1 MTLSLWRALAWI
13 NLSSEA
19 RDLGMVHFGQEI
31 TSAVGVVT
39 TYLMKTLF
47 PARSTLSTGSFSIS
61 DEFFLATKVEKF
73 RNEQKLP
80 IEILCCWRSEER
92 RIAARTSAKP
102 DQSTSVAWRPSVSD
116 ARCLSV
122 IYDQKKLSSNLWK
135 VKQNSWKLSEWS
147 IYRRVSCSN
156 TLILKQHLH
165 FNCNRSDV

>member
-1 MTLSLWRALAWI
+1 MTLSLRGALAGI
-13 NLSSEA
+13 NLSSLA
-19 RDLGMVHFGQEI
+19 RDLEMVHFRQEI

-47 PARSTLSTGSFSIS
+47 PARSTLSSGSFFIS
-61 DEFFLATKVEKF
+61 DEFFLATKIENF

-80 IEILCCWRSEER
+80 IVILCCWRSEER
-92 RIAARTSAKP
+92 RTAARTSAKP
-102 DQSTSVAWRPSVSD
+102 DQSTSVAWRSSVSD

-122 IYDQKKLSSNLWK
+122 IYDQTKLNSNLWK

-156 TLILKQHLH
+156 TLILK
-165 FNCNRSDV
+165 